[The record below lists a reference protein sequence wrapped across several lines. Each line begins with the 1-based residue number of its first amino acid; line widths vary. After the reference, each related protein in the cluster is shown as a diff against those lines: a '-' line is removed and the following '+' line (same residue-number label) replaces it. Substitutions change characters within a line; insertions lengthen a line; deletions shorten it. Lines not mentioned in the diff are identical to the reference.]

1 MSREVVLYNEQPFSD
16 RIANYMLLAENAADI
31 RASHD
36 TNYKSDL
43 SHLLWCS
50 HPSNEITNDKIELM
64 KEILRTIA
72 TGFTSDMIVKKIAYH
87 RTAIRFLDRTIADA
101 QLPTPQTSPMQIGLI
116 YHAPHYSRISLCLR
130 NQLEIQ
136 ITDIFHLEI
145 AIKYRDIH
153 RWCVSMLHA
162 VVATR
167 VRPTAGT

>member
-1 MSREVVLYNEQPFSD
+1 MSREVVFYNEQPFSD

-31 RASHD
+31 RASRD
-36 TNYKSDL
+36 INYKSDL
-43 SHLLWCS
+43 NYLLWCL
-50 HPSNEITNDKIELM
+50 HPCYEIKNDSIEFT
-64 KEILRTIA
+64 KERLRTTA

-101 QLPTPQTSPMQIGLI
+101 QLPTQQTSPMQIGLI
-116 YHAPHYSRISLCLR
+116 YHATHCSRISMCLR
-130 NQLEIQ
+130 NQLQIP

-145 AIKYRDIH
+145 AIKYRDMH

-167 VRPTAGT
+167 IRPTAGT